1 MLIIRFIIAIYKLDA
16 VNANHLYNAKILIN
30 DPRRKILREYRIFH
44 IVELPNQPIF
54 IFGQRTS
61 EFKHLAHAVLKL
73 TNM

>member
-1 MLIIRFIIAIYKLDA
+1 MFIFRFIIAIYKLDA
-16 VNANHLYNAKILIN
+16 VNANLIN
-30 DPRRKILREYRIFH
+30 DPRREILREYKIFH

>member
-1 MLIIRFIIAIYKLDA
+1 MIIFRFVIAIYSA
-16 VNANHLYNAKILIN
+16 FLYNAKILIN
-30 DPRRKILREYRIFH
+30 DPRREILREYKIFH

>member
-1 MLIIRFIIAIYKLDA
+1 MFIFRFIIAIYKLDA
-16 VNANHLYNAKILIN
+16 VNANHLYHQRIIN
-30 DPRRKILREYRIFH
+30 DPRREILREYKIFH